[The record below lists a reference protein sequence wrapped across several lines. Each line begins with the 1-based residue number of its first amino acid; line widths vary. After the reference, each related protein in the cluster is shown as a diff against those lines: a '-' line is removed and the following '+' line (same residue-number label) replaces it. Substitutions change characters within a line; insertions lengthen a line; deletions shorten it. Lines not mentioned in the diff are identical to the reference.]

1 MSVSEKNTKKE
12 ILEELKR
19 VNDLLIAER
28 NSKKTIS
35 QVQQEKVIET
45 KQVNAEKLIKKDI
58 LAPEIMQQY
67 QDLIDTIKLKREELS
82 NIEEMEQVIIDVE
95 ALLITKDT
103 LIKQKESEYK
113 QLEEQ
118 YKINTEILETERK
131 QKLNS
136 LDEEYNLYKSEL
148 EKKRKREAED
158 FAYNLD
164 RERQKEKNQ
173 YDDKKE
179 AFYKQLE
186 IEKQNLDIRALEITK
201 QEEEIQVLKARVSNI
216 DNEIKEQ
223 VDSITEN
230 LKKKFEQ
237 EKHIAI
243 NAINKDAEWKE
254 KLANLE
260 KERAVEDLA
269 KANLKIQEL
278 ETKLADAYNSMTTLA
293 TTTVQSN
300 GGVKILDTT
309 KEK

>member
-19 VNDLLIAER
+19 VNDLLTAER
-28 NSKKTIS
+28 NNKKTIS
-35 QVQQEKVIET
+35 QIQQEKVIET
-45 KQVNAEKLIKKDI
+45 KQINAEKLIKKDI
-58 LAPEIMQQY
+58 LSPEIMEQY
-67 QDLIDTIKLKREELS
+67 QDLVDTIKLKKEELA

-103 LIKQKESEYK
+103 LINQKEAEYK

-118 YKINTEILETERK
+118 YKTNTEILEAERK

-136 LDEEYNLYKSEL
+136 LEEEFNLYKSEL

-164 RERQKEKNQ
+164 RERQKEQNQ
-173 YDDKKE
+173 YEDKKE
-179 AFYKQLE
+179 ALYKELE
-186 IEKQNLDIRALEITK
+186 IKKQDLDNRALEITK
-201 QEEEIQVLKARVSNI
+201 QEEEIQELKVRVANI
-216 DNEIKEQ
+216 DNEIKIQ
-223 VDSITEN
+223 VENITEE

-237 EKHIAI
+237 EKHVAI

-260 KERAVEDLA
+260 KERAIEDLA

-278 ETKLADAYNSMTTLA
+278 EAKLADAYNSMTTLA